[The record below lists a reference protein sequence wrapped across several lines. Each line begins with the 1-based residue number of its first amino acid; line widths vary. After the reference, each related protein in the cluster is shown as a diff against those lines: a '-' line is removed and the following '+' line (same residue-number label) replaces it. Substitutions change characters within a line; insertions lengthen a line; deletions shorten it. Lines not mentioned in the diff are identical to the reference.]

1 MEIYTI
7 KNLSFS
13 YSDETEKALSDISLS
28 VNTGEFVTV
37 CGKSGCGKSTLLRLM
52 KTAISPYGKKDGSI
66 LFNGIP
72 LENTD
77 ERTQSEKIGF
87 VSQNPDNQIVTDK
100 VWHELAF
107 GLESLGIPT
116 SEIRSRVAE
125 MASFFG
131 IQTWFHK
138 KTSELS
144 GGQKQLLNLASVMA
158 MQPEVII
165 LDEPT
170 SQLDPIAAQEFLN
183 ALSKINSELGIT
195 VILSEHRLEEA
206 FPLSDRI
213 IAMDSGM
220 IIYDGRPD
228 EICTEQIRKSDIFPS
243 LPAAVKVYASVNEG
257 KSCPVTVRGGRRF
270 LSELI
275 TAQKTF
281 KPDIPEKKADKA
293 PVLELKELCFRYE
306 KASPDII
313 KNLSA
318 KIYKGELYAIVGG
331 NGTGKTTTLSLISGL
346 LKPYSGKILYK
357 GEVCKGIKAPEC
369 VLLPQN
375 PQDLFVKN
383 TVISELSDIA
393 EKKRLTPE
401 EKKSR
406 IDRVT
411 ELCELDGLLYRHPYD
426 LSGGEQ
432 QKAALAMILL
442 NNPEILLLDEPTKGL
457 DAHFK
462 YKLAEIL
469 KSLTKKGVTV
479 IMVSHDIEFCAEFA
493 DRCAMFFDGA
503 VISENEPREF
513 FSGKSFYTTAA
524 NRMSRG
530 IINGAV
536 LYTDIIKSIGGS
548 LPKAEAFSHKGDS
561 GSDISVKIPDTAKSS
576 NNKDSSPPPKR
587 ALSPLRIISGV
598 LLLILCLITVY
609 LFKGK
614 YTDWHDILYQLIS
627 IGEAAGGLYLL
638 LPKKQHAMASD
649 QSCAKKKGGLKA
661 LIPAL
666 TVLFL
671 IPLTIYIGFTYL
683 ENKKYYFVSLLIIL
697 EATAAFFAAF
707 ESKKPRAKELVILST
722 LCALGVAGRA
732 AFYPVPQFKPVAALV
747 IISGVCLG
755 PESGFLVGA
764 MTAFVSN
771 FMFGQGIW
779 TPWQMFAFGLLGFLS
794 GALASAGILK
804 RERLPLSVFGA
815 GVVLIV
821 YGIIMNTSGVILYQT
836 DPTLEMLAASCIL
849 GLPFDLIHA
858 FSTVFFLWFCSDTMT
873 EKLERIKRKYGAF
886 R

>member
-13 YSDETEKALSDISLS
+13 YPDETDKALSDISLS
-28 VNTGEFVTV
+28 VNAGEFVTV

-72 LENTD
+72 LESTD
-77 ERTQSEKIGF
+77 QRTQSEKIGF

-116 SEIRSRVAE
+116 SEIRSRAAE

-131 IQTWFHK
+131 IQAWFHK

-213 IAMDSGM
+213 IAIDSGN
-220 IIYDGRPD
+220 IIYDGSPD

-257 KSCPVTVRGGRRF
+257 KSCPVTVRDGRRF
-270 LSELI
+270 LSDLI
-275 TAQKTF
+275 TEQKNF
-281 KPDIPEKKADKA
+281 KPDSSEKKAIKA

-331 NGTGKTTTLSLISGL
+331 NGTGKTTTLSLISGI

-393 EKKRLTPE
+393 EKNRLTPE

-406 IDRVT
+406 IERVT

-469 KSLTKKGVTV
+469 KSLTQKGVTV

-536 LYTDIIKSIGGS
+536 LYTDIIKAIGGS
-548 LPKAEAFSHKGDS
+548 LPKSEAFPRKGGS
-561 GSDISVKIPDTAKSS
+561 GTDISARMPDTAKSS
-576 NNKDSSPPPKR
+576 NNKDSSPPQKR
-587 ALSPLRIISGV
+587 ALSP
-598 LLLILCLITVY
+598 
-609 LFKGK
+609 K

-638 LPKKQHAMASD
+638 LPKKQPVAKTD
-649 QSCAKKKGGLKA
+649 QDYTKKQTGLRA

-755 PESGFLVGA
+755 SEAGFLVGA

-804 RERLPLSVFGA
+804 REKLPLSVFGA
-815 GVVLIV
+815 GLVLIV
-821 YGIIMNTSGVILYQT
+821 YGIIMNTSGVILYENN
-836 DPTLEMLAASCIL
+836 PTLEMLAAACIL

-858 FSTVFFLWFCSDTMT
+858 ASTVFFLWFCSDTMT